1 MWEREAE
8 FKQLLSKCSSKASK
22 SAIDSLTQLAIE
34 DHALVRPQ
42 QQAQQQQ
49 QQQQQRAALL
59 HTAYC
64 RAIDEQ
70 SMAMVVMLK
79 GIGMAD

>member
-49 QQQQQRAALL
+49 QQRAALL

>member
-49 QQQQQRAALL
+49 QQRAALL

-70 SMAMVVMLK
+70 SMAMVVILK

>member
-34 DHALVRPQ
+34 DHPLVR
-42 QQAQQQQ
+42 
-49 QQQQQRAALL
+49 
-59 HTAYC
+59 HCSTH
-64 RAIDEQ
+64 
-70 SMAMVVMLK
+70 
-79 GIGMAD
+79 